1 MFKIILKRFL
11 ISIISTIW
19 SKLIIINLFQINK
32 FAKKKYFYNNSGGFG
47 DTYSFFLEIYSLI
60 NKKKDFIPLSYTYYQ
75 KSIVDFLFS
84 KKKNLIFVLPK
95 FVPIYQTISKIK
107 KSKYFK
113 PYLNVSFYS
122 SGTKNMKILNNDFTC
137 RLLNQKLSKS
147 EISRD
152 LLFLKKEK
160 FFCLHIKHYDNNTND
175 LSGSLSRQTA
185 NLKKIFLL
193 INFLLKN
200 RTKILILGN
209 KYDKFIPIVKDK
221 LFANQLS
228 KIFFF
233 EDLTDNYSFA
243 DQVFVTKHSM
253 GYVGSAAGMSDLFY
267 YLKKKS
273 LLFDSFYVSKINDK
287 FNKKYRMYLYK
298 KIKTKNK
305 FNILTDNLLH
315 YRNKY
320 QIFEVP
326 ITTIENNIKKF
337 LLKK

>member
-1 MFKIILKRFL
+1 MIRFFLKKFL
-11 ISIISTIW
+11 ITITSIIW
-19 SKLIIINLFQINK
+19 SRLVIINLFLISK
-32 FAKKKYFYNNSGGFG
+32 FTKKKYFYNNSGGFG

-60 NKKKDFIPLSYTYYQ
+60 RNKKEFIPLSYTYYQ
-75 KSIVDFLFS
+75 KSIVNYLFS
-84 KKKNLIFVLPK
+84 KKKNLIFTIPK

-113 PYLNVSFYS
+113 PYLNVSFNS
-122 SGTKNMKILNNDFTC
+122 SGNRNIKILNNDLTYE
-137 RLLNQKLSKS
+137 LLNEKLLKSK
-147 EISRD
+147 ISRN

-160 FFCLHIKHYDNNTND
+160 FFCLHVKHYNSSAND
-175 LSGSLSRQTA
+175 LSGSHARQTA
-185 NLKKIFLL
+185 GLEKIFLL

-209 KYDKFIPIVKDK
+209 KYDKFISIIKSK
-221 LFANQLS
+221 LVANQVS

-267 YLKKKS
+267 FLKKKS
-273 LLFDSFYVSKINDK
+273 LLFDSFYVSKIHDK
-287 FNKKYRMYLYK
+287 FNRKYRRYLYK

-305 FNILTDNLLH
+305 FNILTDNLLY
-315 YRNKY
+315 YRKKY

-326 ITTIENNIKKF
+326 ITAIENNIKKF